1 MAFVRFESNWQAIET
16 EAEAFFLRISGPGDY
31 RYKGADLGILIDPG
45 AVDDRGLPATDR
57 ALSWIRAIRRGFAAS
72 NVPTETPVASVL
84 AATPTKGFGYRQ
96 VLS

>member
-1 MAFVRFESNWQAIET
+1 MT
-16 EAEAFFLRISGPGDY
+16 
-31 RYKGADLGILIDPG
+31 ADFQLS
-45 AVDDRGLPATDR
+45 DR

-72 NVPTETPVASVL
+72 NAPTETPVASVL